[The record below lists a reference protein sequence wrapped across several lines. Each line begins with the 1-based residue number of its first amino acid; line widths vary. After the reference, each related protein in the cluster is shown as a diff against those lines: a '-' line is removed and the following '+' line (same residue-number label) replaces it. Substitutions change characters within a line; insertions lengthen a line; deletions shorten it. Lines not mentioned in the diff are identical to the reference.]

1 MVGGL
6 GGLFILEDDCVG
18 RAGYLKY
25 SGEMKSIDA
34 TCSINFEELDSSTL
48 LFIVTILNFFEIL
61 LLVK

>member
-1 MVGGL
+1 MTIIDL
-6 GGLFILEDDCVG
+6 NEQAL
-18 RAGYLKY
+18 LKY

-48 LFIVTILNFFEIL
+48 LFIGMILNFFEIL